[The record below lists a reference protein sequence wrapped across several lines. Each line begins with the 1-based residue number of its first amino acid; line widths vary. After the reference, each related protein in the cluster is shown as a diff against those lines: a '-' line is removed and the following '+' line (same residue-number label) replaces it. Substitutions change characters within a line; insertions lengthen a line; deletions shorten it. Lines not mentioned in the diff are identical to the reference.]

1 MKPIFYRLNVNS
13 QVEVNNL
20 LELRTTERERE
31 RESKKERERKSLVVV
46 RAERLRIDIVS
57 E

>member
-31 RESKKERERKSLVVV
+31 SKKERERKSLVVV

>member
-1 MKPIFYRLNVNS
+1 MNS

-20 LELRTTERERE
+20 LELRTTERERERE